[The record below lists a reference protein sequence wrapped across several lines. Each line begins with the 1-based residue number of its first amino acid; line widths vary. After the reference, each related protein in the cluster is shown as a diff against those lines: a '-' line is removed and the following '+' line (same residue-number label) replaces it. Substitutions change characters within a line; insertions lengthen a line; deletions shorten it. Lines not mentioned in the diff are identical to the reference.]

1 MASCPF
7 PQNDAQTLML
17 DIGRLAYRRWS
28 GKICGNLRRVPHH
41 DEKLIASQGASG
53 EVSLTSIVDPDKVLQ
68 LVLRSF
74 AIAMIKSRIGR

>member
-17 DIGRLAYRRWS
+17 DIGRLAYRNWG
-28 GKICGNLRRVPHH
+28 GKIRGNLLRTLHY
-41 DEKLIASQGASG
+41 DEKPVASQDASG
-53 EVSLTSIVDPDKVLQ
+53 DVSLTSIVDPDKVPQ

-74 AIAMIKSRIGR
+74 AIAIIKSRIGR